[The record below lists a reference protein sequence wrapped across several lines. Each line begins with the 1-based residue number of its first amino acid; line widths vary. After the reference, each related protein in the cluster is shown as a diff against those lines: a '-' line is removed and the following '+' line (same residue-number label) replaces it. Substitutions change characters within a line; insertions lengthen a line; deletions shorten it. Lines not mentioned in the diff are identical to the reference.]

1 MNLANDFAA
10 KWLVVGASNDYT
22 VSKNNA
28 LKERWYM
35 AKEMV
40 GYFGHSFIIV
50 LTLVLMGVG
59 IFFQIGIGVI
69 YQRMIQ
75 ATDTLSGVENKL
87 LNQCKERFINC

>member
-1 MNLANDFAA
+1 MNCRRNIGKRYINEMNLANDFAA

-50 LTLVLMGVG
+50 LTLSEY
-59 IFFQIGIGVI
+59 FF
-69 YQRMIQ
+69 
-75 ATDTLSGVENKL
+75 KL
-87 LNQCKERFINC
+87 ESV